1 MNNLAKL
8 ISSASLLRTSTGWFA
23 VGLKNSFVGSRYSSA
38 MQLHRHYGL
47 PTQRRF
53 TRSMWS
59 LCNGHGSKTGV
70 VCNDSN
76 SKKCGCP
83 CGAHGV
89 HSQSDKDLLAFL
101 KDEIEVEKKAHK
113 AGQFTNNLDGF
124 EVIPDEAVLKL
135 TKKTSDEI
143 VTITLNVNHSVE
155 SEFDDQDPNQ
165 QLDPKSENPPV
176 GDMKSRPAFDVDIKR
191 GSDTLSFTCSFS
203 NPDEVSGGGEQQQGQ
218 DDGFDDVFSID
229 ELTMF
234 KDECEEKTYAVAG
247 EILDGYLYDLLM
259 NALEERGITNEFVEK
274 LSSLA
279 TAYEHKLYI
288 GLLEKL
294 QSFSSGK

>member
-8 ISSASLLRTSTGWFA
+8 ISSTSLLRASQGWFV
-23 VGLKNSFVGSRYSSA
+23 VGMKNSFVGSRYSSA
-38 MQLHRHYGL
+38 IQLHRYHVL

-59 LCNGHGSKTGV
+59 LCTGHNNTGV
-70 VCNDSN
+70 VCHDDK

-113 AGQFTNNLDGF
+113 AGQFANNLDGF
-124 EVIPDEAVLKL
+124 DVIQDEAVLRL
-135 TKKTSDEI
+135 TKKAGDETI
-143 VTITLNVNHSVE
+143 TITLNVNHSVG
-155 SEFDDQDPNQ
+155 SDFDEQDPDH
-165 QLDPKSENPPV
+165 LDPKKDNPPPA
-176 GDMKSRPAFDVDIKR
+176 GDMKSKPAFDVDIKR

-203 NPDEVSGGGEQQQGQ
+203 HPDEVGGEPQGQ
-218 DDGFDDVFSID
+218 EEGYDDIFAID
-229 ELTMF
+229 ELTMV

-274 LSSLA
+274 LSDLA